1 MPGMDWK
8 VVLLYVLS
16 CLLVLTLLLCGTL
29 LYLSWHHELFRRPSS
44 KKGTDVQTVEP
55 EQERSVGEKLP
66 AEAEMLPGKQNLPVG
81 ISAESIPL
89 WTKLQQ
95 LMREEEVWRDP
106 GLSLNQLSAMLGSNR
121 TRVGRLMQEMGYEGY
136 KDFVNRYRV
145 EAFLK
150 LADAGEVTSI
160 QDAFF
165 SVGYQSKMT
174 ALRHFKEY
182 VGMTPTEY
190 LKREKVNG
198 EMEGSHGA
206 S

>member
-66 AEAEMLPGKQNLPVG
+66 TEAEMLPGKQNLPVG